1 MLSYQFSAMKLSSCI
16 KFYRFS
22 SIELLCWLIWLENL
36 YFHLVFLNLDYLTEL
51 KVFMELFLLFVFISF
66 SFKFSFSNFCFDLFF
81 FWLQYKLLAIY
92 FLLFFFFFFLVNPP
106 IFFFL
111 HFLLL
116 IFMYINKMLLL
127 NEIKVIFSQI

>member
-81 FWLQYKLLAIY
+81 FDCSINY
-92 FLLFFFFFFLVNPP
+92 LLFTFCSFFFFFLVNPP